1 MLMQEWKR
9 FDVVSSMKVVEHVD
23 SPAMFLRLCAELIK
37 VHFLAAFLF
46 VDMQLRLFMVLC
58 SLSFLAA
65 WRTPFLC
72 SVGW

>member
-1 MLMQEWKR
+1 MQEWKR

-23 SPAMFLRLCAELIK
+23 SPSMFLRLCAELIK

-46 VDMQLRLFMVLC
+46 VDMQFRLCIVFC